1 MNSLL
6 LARKQN
12 IPVSVNKKDDKKY
25 NQVSE
30 YKPTGNLIYNTALL
44 KKIENGNNK

>member
-6 LARKQN
+6 LARKQD
-12 IPVSVNKKDDKKY
+12 VSVSVKKKDDKKY

-44 KKIENGNNK
+44 KKIENNNN